1 MHFILPEYL
10 MQKDQGKL
18 SMEET
23 VDTLKRAGVPED
35 EMAALE
41 RQLAPS
47 GALVKAPKEGI
58 RAVSFVSGGVEGA
71 VKTQADNG
79 QFRNPDEIE
88 LGEEEGSDAE
98 NETGGFTEK
107 QIPDAVFGKLAD
119 KKQLLEQQEDT
130 TGKPEDRESDDA
142 PLGALERF
150 KRQRRQ

>member
-1 MHFILPEYL
+1 
-10 MQKDQGKL
+10 
-18 SMEET
+18 MEET

-41 RQLAPS
+41 RQLAPA
-47 GALVKAPKEGI
+47 GAPTTARKDSV

-71 VKTQADNG
+71 AKAQPDSG

-98 NETGGFTEK
+98 NETQGFTEK

-119 KKQLLEQQEDT
+119 KKQLLQQQEDT
-130 TGKPEDRESDDA
+130 VGKQEEGESDDA